1 MFYGLGKSGTKKLS
15 LDVHHDKASIFSQ
28 FLLFS
33 LLSFSRPERNLTSEY
48 GCFTADE
55 SWKVMVYVK
64 YWLDY
69 HIATFKKP
77 LVSSQ
82 E

>member
-1 MFYGLGKSGTKKLS
+1 MEPDFGGWF
-15 LDVHHDKASIFSQ
+15 I
-28 FLLFS
+28 
-33 LLSFSRPERNLTSEY
+33 
-48 GCFTADE
+48 ADE

-77 LVSSQ
+77 LVSSPLADFTVRLKLRAKYLLSFLILFGGENQ
-82 E
+82 IIS